1 MSENQLVRNRCR
13 PGKDV
18 CLYLFVLLSN
28 VCNSQRHFL
37 WKYRLKAFQCSL
49 CMNEETWR
57 TAACLNYIV
66 VCLYMLASPGN
77 TWTCLVHSFRVTL
90 PNISII
96 NRLLYSAHRFAS
108 CSTITCLPELFL
120 TTDVQIWGGHVV
132 NVYVPVKVFK
142 KRAIHFLKEVKF
154 IINKLI
160 YCLSW
165 SPHSFFLQHTHSS
178 RSTFQHLSVL
188 IWYSQHSKI
197 RWSNINMH
205 ERPLPFW
212 RWLTTASTV
221 SSLYCFDRHLP
232 LQQPPPPPP
241 PLLSHPAFPP
251 GPPSGSGC
259 LPQSPSPPLPPLT
272 PLGGASVNASP
283 PGTSAW
289 LCRSSDGSRTA
300 AAWCATGSDV
310 WGRRATW
317 RPSGRGRRRTADRRC
332 VDAGGSSGWN

>member
-77 TWTCLVHSFRVTL
+77 TWKCLAHSFRVTL

-165 SPHSFFLQHTHSS
+165 SPHSFFFTAHT
-178 RSTFQHLSVL
+178 FLSIHFPALKCADL
-188 IWYSQHSKI
+188 I
-197 RWSNINMH
+197 
-205 ERPLPFW
+205 F
-212 RWLTTASTV
+212 TA
-221 SSLYCFDRHLP
+221 
-232 LQQPPPPPP
+232 Q
-241 PLLSHPAFPP
+241 
-251 GPPSGSGC
+251 
-259 LPQSPSPPLPPLT
+259 
-272 PLGGASVNASP
+272 
-283 PGTSAW
+283 
-289 LCRSSDGSRTA
+289 
-300 AAWCATGSDV
+300 
-310 WGRRATW
+310 
-317 RPSGRGRRRTADRRC
+317 
-332 VDAGGSSGWN
+332 